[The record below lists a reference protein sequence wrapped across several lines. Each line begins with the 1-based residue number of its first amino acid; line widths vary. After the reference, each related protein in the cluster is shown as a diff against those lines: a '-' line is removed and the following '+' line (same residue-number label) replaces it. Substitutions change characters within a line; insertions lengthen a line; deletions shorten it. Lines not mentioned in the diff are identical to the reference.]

1 MGFADTD
8 RNRAAAHEAGHA
20 LIAASRGVG
29 VAAIEIYG
37 TDGSGTTHL
46 REEPSD
52 LDRVWILYGGPAA
65 EEIFF
70 GQWTLASRPAGLDD
84 LLLAHSLC
92 RHIGITDMRGIAKKL
107 RNFFERSRF
116 SLSSLQSGCWLP
128 IRCAV
133 LSLMTYFRKSID
145 AKRTAVSMSVI
156 YTPVNPEFSP
166 PRNG

>member
-65 EEIFF
+65 EEIIF

-92 RHIGITDMRGIAKKL
+92 RHIGITDMRGIAKKVAEFL
-107 RNFFERSRF
+107 RKKQVQLELIAVRLLAADTVRGIE
-116 SLSSLQSGCWLP
+116 LDDLLQEEH
-128 IRCAV
+128 R
-133 LSLMTYFRKSID
+133 R
-145 AKRTAVSMSVI
+145 
-156 YTPVNPEFSP
+156 
-166 PRNG
+166 

>member
-20 LIAASRGVG
+20 LIAVSRGVG
-29 VAAIEIYG
+29 VAAVEIYG

-46 REEPSD
+46 REEPSG

-65 EEIFF
+65 EEIVF

-92 RHIGITDMRGIAKKL
+92 RQIGITDMRGIAKQVAEFL
-107 RNFFERSRF
+107 RKKQVRLELIAVRLLAADTVRGIE
-116 SLSSLQSGCWLP
+116 LDDLLQ
-128 IRCAV
+128 
-133 LSLMTYFRKSID
+133 
-145 AKRTAVSMSVI
+145 
-156 YTPVNPEFSP
+156 EE
-166 PRNG
+166 PRR